1 CALIGHHMDEI
12 SRMLISDT
20 TGIAIGGLAGLY
32 YGFDVIP
39 EEWLGHLA
47 RREDIGKLFKAFARR
62 LQY

>member
-1 CALIGHHMDEI
+1 MDEI

-32 YGFDVIP
+32 YGFDVIS

-47 RREDIGKLFKAFARR
+47 RREDIGKLFEAFARR